1 MKKSKIIPALIA
13 FSIAVLAF
21 NACRKDAETDDT
33 LAFDTGVME
42 SVSNDV
48 DNMVGQVAQGG
59 GVSQRLSAPES
70 QFGFSGC
77 AVVTHDSINHHITL
91 DFGTGCVGLDGRTR
105 AGKIQIDYS
114 GRYMTQGSYHTCTY
128 DSFYVDNRHI
138 EGSRTITNNG
148 MNTAGNMNWT
158 IVATN
163 MKITRPDGL
172 WRNFNSTRNRE
183 LIQGFGDSLW
193 TNDVYRINGTAT
205 GSNSRGHSFSET
217 LTNLIR
223 DNSCHWITSGT
234 IAIISST
241 GQSKT
246 IDFGNGNC
254 DDLATVTEGNQTR
267 TITLH

>member
-1 MKKSKIIPALIA
+1 
-13 FSIAVLAF
+13 
-21 NACRKDAETDDT
+21 
-33 LAFDTGVME
+33 
-42 SVSNDV
+42 
-48 DNMVGQVAQGG
+48 
-59 GVSQRLSAPES
+59 
-70 QFGFSGC
+70 
-77 AVVTHDSINHHITL
+77 
-91 DFGTGCVGLDGRTR
+91 
-105 AGKIQIDYS
+105 
-114 GRYMTQGSYHTCTY
+114 
-128 DSFYVDNRHI
+128 
-138 EGSRTITNNG
+138 

-234 IAIISST
+234 IAITSST